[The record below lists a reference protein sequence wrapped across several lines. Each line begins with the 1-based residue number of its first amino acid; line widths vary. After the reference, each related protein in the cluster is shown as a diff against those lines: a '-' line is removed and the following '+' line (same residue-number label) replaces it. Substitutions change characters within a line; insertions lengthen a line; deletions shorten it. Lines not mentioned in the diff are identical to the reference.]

1 MSFEILLGDKWVV
14 NVDIDRGSVPAGVN
28 LSNLEA
34 ARVYIWQLLS
44 LCKQSEGG
52 PTLVILLDFMIQH
65 LQVILDAKLLL
76 NLGSLL
82 HGLSPLLLLRFQEFL
97 DLRDHC
103 WVQME
108 TLANQRDVIAG
119 DFSPLGVSSLFRL
132 FNTDALVLKLSL

>member
-1 MSFEILLGDKWVV
+1 M
-14 NVDIDRGSVPAGVN
+14 
-28 LSNLEA
+28 
-34 ARVYIWQLLS
+34 
-44 LCKQSEGG
+44 
-52 PTLVILLDFMIQH
+52 LLDFMIQH
-65 LQVILDAKLLL
+65 LQVVLDTKLLL

-108 TLANQRDVIAG
+108 TLANQRDVIAR

-132 FNTDALVLKLSL
+132 FNTDTLVLELSLRLLIGKTVG

>member
-1 MSFEILLGDKWVV
+1 MM
-14 NVDIDRGSVPAGVN
+14 
-28 LSNLEA
+28 
-34 ARVYIWQLLS
+34 
-44 LCKQSEGG
+44 
-52 PTLVILLDFMIQH
+52 LLDFMIQH
-65 LQVILDAKLLL
+65 LQVVLDTKLLL

-108 TLANQRDVIAG
+108 TLANQRDVIAR

-132 FNTDALVLKLSL
+132 FNTDTLVLELSLRLLIGKTVG

>member
-1 MSFEILLGDKWVV
+1 V
-14 NVDIDRGSVPAGVN
+14 NVDIDRGSVAASVN
-28 LSNLEA
+28 LSNREA
-34 ARVYIWQLLS
+34 ARVYIRQLLS

-52 PTLVILLDFMIQH
+52 ATLVMLLDFMIQH
-65 LQVILDAKLLL
+65 LQVVLDTKLLL

-82 HGLSPLLLLRFQEFL
+82 HGLRPLLLLRFQEFL

-119 DFSPLGVSSLFRL
+119 DFSPLGICSLFRL
-132 FNTDALVLKLSL
+132 FNTDALVVELSFRLLIGETVG